1 VGGGEVLALEPRK
14 DKKMKNF
21 YIANANGDW
30 WQVSDE
36 EDATLWVV
44 DEATLAHAV
53 ADENPDLAEIDL
65 GFQDKLEDT
74 IREVG
79 REIVLD
85 LKGDKFAEGVRYAL
99 EYLAD
104 LYEGL
109 DETDLW
115 AEFMTEKEGK

>member
-1 VGGGEVLALEPRK
+1 
-14 DKKMKNF
+14 MKNF
-21 YIANANGDW
+21 YITNANGDW

-44 DEATLAHAV
+44 DEATLAQAV

-99 EYLAD
+99 EYLSS
-104 LYEGL
+104 LYDGVYQ
-109 DETDLW
+109 TDL
-115 AEFMTEKEGK
+115 AQEFDPENYENPNEEEN